1 MSLIENFVQ
10 NHVDLLKRNDYID
23 PSLYKEYGVKSGL
36 RNEDG
41 KGVLAGLTNI
51 SQIISEKNVDG
62 KKQPCDGELWY
73 RGHRINGLIE
83 DLGDEL
89 GFEKIAYLLIMGVLP
104 DDKELA
110 EFKTVLGEARTLPA
124 NFTRDIIMEA
134 PTGDIMKS
142 MMRSILAYSYY
153 DHNVLD
159 NSVGNSLRQCLE
171 LISTFPQFA
180 AYAYHSYNHYK
191 KGGSMYIHLPDPNL
205 SAAENLLSLLRPDR
219 KYTPLEAKI
228 LDTALILHMEHGGG
242 NNSSFTARVVTSAGS
257 DTYSTMTA
265 AMASLKGSRHGGANL
280 RFISMMSDIREHV
293 RDWYDRDEVAAYIQ
307 KIVNK
312 EAFDRT
318 GLIYG
323 IGHAV
328 YTISDPRKIIL
339 KDYLRQLVREKGC
352 FDDELALLENMEAVA
367 PGIIAKARNLP
378 QPPDPNIDFYS
389 GALYYML
396 DVPPSLF
403 IAFFAIARIV
413 GWSAHRLE
421 ELITSNKI
429 IRPAYKSVMKAEA

>member
-1 MSLIENFVQ
+1 MSFIEEYAQ
-10 NHVDLLKRNDYID
+10 SHVGLLTRNDYID
-23 PSLYKEYGVKSGL
+23 PALYRKYGVKSGL

-41 KGVLAGLTNI
+41 KGVLAGLTTI
-51 SQIISEKNVDG
+51 SQIIAEKTIDG
-62 KKQPCDGELWY
+62 RKQPCDGELWY
-73 RGHRINGLIE
+73 RGHRIEELVE
-83 DLGDEL
+83 LLGDEP

-104 DDKELA
+104 DDEELA
-110 EFKTVLGEARTLPA
+110 EFRRVLGEARTLPPE
-124 NFTRDIIMEA
+124 FTRDIIMEA

-142 MMRSILAYSYY
+142 MMRSILAYSFY
-153 DHNVLD
+153 DHNALD

-171 LISTFPQFA
+171 LISTFPLFA
-180 AYAYHSYNHYK
+180 VYAYHAYNHYK
-191 KGGSMYIHLPDPNL
+191 KGGSMYIHMPDPKL

-228 LDTALILHMEHGGG
+228 LDTVLILHMEHGGG
-242 NNSSFTARVVTSAGS
+242 NNSSFTTRVVTSAGS

-280 RFISMMSDIREHV
+280 KFISMMNDIREHV
-293 RDWYDRDEVAAYIQ
+293 KDWYDRDEVAAYIRR
-307 KIVNK
+307 IVNK

-318 GLIYG
+318 GLVYG

-339 KDYLRQLVREKGC
+339 KEFVRQLVREKGC
-352 FDDELALLENMEAVA
+352 FDDEFALQENIAAVA
-367 PGIIAKARNLP
+367 PGVIAKARNMP
-378 QPPDPNIDFYS
+378 YPPDPNVDFYS
-389 GALYYML
+389 GSVYYML
-396 DVPPSLF
+396 NVPPSF
-403 IAFFAIARIV
+403 FTAIFAIARIV

-429 IRPAYKSVMKAEA
+429 IRPAYKSVMKT